1 MKQVQVWFQ
10 VWFQVWLGSDV
21 QGLDIRVGVTVG
33 HWERFRQ
40 LGQGEIISSPWL
52 GSLLTGYSLSQQ
64 SIATWPWVA
73 IRNVSLW

>member
-40 LGQGEIISSPWL
+40 LGQGEIISSPCRQ
-52 GSLLTGYSLSQQ
+52 TCEAAVQNFD
-64 SIATWPWVA
+64 
-73 IRNVSLW
+73 R